1 MKKETKKQK
10 AITALKEELEQNN
23 QTYKANIDLLKKKA
37 ELLEACKKDLDYE
50 EKRYK
55 VYSLLIDIELKHP
68 KVINPLMEFHNQLE
82 WQNAFLKMKEFEKFD
97 TEKTWELA
105 QKQCVMQINKVN
117 QMIDEKK
124 IEEQQKRIQE
134 RNPEI
139 ITSLKNHGIKIE
151 EQKLDY
157 IG

>member
-1 MKKETKKQK
+1 MMKETKKRK
-10 AITALKEELEQNN
+10 AVKALKEEFEQNKK
-23 QTYKANIDLLKKKA
+23 THKGNIDLLKKKA

-55 VYSLLIDIELKHP
+55 IYSSLIDIELKYP
-68 KVINPLMEFHNQLE
+68 KVINPLMEFHNTPE
-82 WQNAFLKMKEFEKFD
+82 WQDGFLKMKEFEKFD

-105 QKQCVMQINKVN
+105 QKQSVMQITKVN
-117 QMIDEKK
+117 QMIDQKK
-124 IEEQQKRIQE
+124 IQEQQDRIQE

-139 ITSLKNHGIKIE
+139 ITELKKQGIKIE
-151 EQKLDY
+151 EKKQDD